1 MGKRTLGFSA
11 FILVSV
17 VLATLLFS
25 GVVMGPPPE
34 SAPPVDFNVNVQNTP
49 LPVEVTN
56 PIGPP
61 IATDCLTASIS
72 EGYTGTDLG
81 WETVSHY
88 NVVSGLGGKTVVFTG
103 GGVSGGIVFTE
114 EDGGGG
120 APAMGRVFVYD
131 TELEMTQ
138 FALPLNSLYRME
150 DVDEIQ
156 VRVFASTPT
165 LTGPSSYYASLTA
178 TVHWYIEA

>member
-1 MGKRTLGFSA
+1 MGKRTIGFSA
-11 FILVSV
+11 FILASA
-17 VLATLLFS
+17 VLAMLLYS

-34 SAPPVDFNVNVQNTP
+34 PAPPVDFNVNMQN
-49 LPVEVTN
+49 
-56 PIGPP
+56 
-61 IATDCLTASIS
+61 IATDCLTTSIS

-81 WETVSHY
+81 WKTVSHY
-88 NVVSGLGGKTVVFTG
+88 NNVSELGGKTVVFTG

-114 EDGGGG
+114 ENGGGG
-120 APAMGRVFVYD
+120 APAMARVFVYN
-131 TELEMTQ
+131 TEAEMTQ

-156 VRVFASTPT
+156 IRVFASTPT
-165 LTGPSSYYASLTA
+165 LSGPSSYYASLTA